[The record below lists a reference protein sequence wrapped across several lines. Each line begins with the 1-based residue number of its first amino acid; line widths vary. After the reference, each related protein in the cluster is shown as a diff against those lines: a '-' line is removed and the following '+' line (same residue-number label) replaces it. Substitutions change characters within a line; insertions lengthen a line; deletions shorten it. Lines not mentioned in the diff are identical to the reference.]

1 MARADHEK
9 ALQQLIENMGALTPE
24 RARRLVWF
32 AWQCVQGTPL
42 SDGRTPVA
50 RLRGHG
56 SFLNVLRTVGCWL
69 QGESV
74 EQPLRAMHDEVFEAA
89 LGVGRFEPDMTGL
102 RAACWSVFELYQAA
116 VAAETGE
123 LQAVAR
129 KVAWSVFLAS
139 SAIKPP
145 RPKTLREASRSHTQS
160 ACLTASWGV
169 DARCTVVFRRARDV
183 ASPEVLVQYV

>member
-139 SAIKPP
+139 
-145 RPKTLREASRSHTQS
+145 RSTD
-160 ACLTASWGV
+160 AGTAPAALEYQERLLKEIL
-169 DARCTVVFRRARDV
+169 DCRAVPDGL
-183 ASPEVLVQYV
+183 SPCFSPA

>member
-1 MARADHEK
+1 MARAEHEK
-9 ALQQLIENMGALTPE
+9 ALQQLIEKMGAVTPE
-24 RARRLVWF
+24 QARRLVWF

-50 RLRGHG
+50 RLRSHG

-89 LGVGRFEPDMTGL
+89 LGVGRFEPDMTGR

-116 VAAETGE
+116 VAAEAGE
-123 LQAVAR
+123 LQVVAR
-129 KVAWSVFLAS
+129 KAAWSAL
-139 SAIKPP
+139 
-145 RPKTLREASRSHTQS
+145 LASRSAEKGS
-160 ACLTASWGV
+160 APAALEYQERLLSEAL
-169 DARCTVVFRRARDV
+169 A
-183 ASPEVLVQYV
+183 VQDSLSTCFSLA